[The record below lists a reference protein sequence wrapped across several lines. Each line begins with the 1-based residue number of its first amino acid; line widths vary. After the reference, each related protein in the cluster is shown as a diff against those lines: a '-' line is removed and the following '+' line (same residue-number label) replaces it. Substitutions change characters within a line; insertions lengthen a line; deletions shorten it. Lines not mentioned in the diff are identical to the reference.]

1 MRILKE
7 VGIVKSR
14 KEKTC
19 IYYYLDPEVGEL
31 DNLLSLFGDI
41 REFMKNV
48 PDQEPGE
55 D

>member
-7 VGIVKSR
+7 AGIVKSR
-14 KEKTC
+14 KEKAC
-19 IYYYLDPEVGEL
+19 IYYYLDPEMEEL

-41 REFMKNV
+41 QEFMKNV
-48 PDQEPGE
+48 PDRSGE